1 MLDTNKLEYQ
11 ISRNLMT
18 GKALADKIGISANS
32 VARLR
37 NGRTQPKP
45 TTLKAMCEALDC
57 KPEDLLK
64 DV

>member
-18 GKALADKIGISANS
+18 GKALAAAIGISETS
-32 VARLR
+32 MVKIRK
-37 NGRTQPKP
+37 GKSQPRP

-57 KPEDLLK
+57 TPEDLLK